1 MSNYSFDATLRTTDF
16 GSAGS
21 RRLLRAGKIPAV
33 VYGHKIAP
41 THVVINE
48 HDFRIAV
55 GKLTE
60 STLLTLKIADGEDKE
75 VLVKNFQEDLLY
87 DTIQHVDFY
96 EVNRGEKLR
105 TSVPVIVEGNP
116 VGCRQGGILD
126 IILHEL
132 EVECLP
138 KDLPS
143 ELRVDV
149 SALEINN
156 HIAISDIAVPAG
168 VEVLTPADE
177 VVAIVKAMKEEV
189 VVEDEDA
196 NAPAEVISEKANAET
211 SEDAE

>member
-21 RRLLRAGKIPAV
+21 RRLLRAGKVPAV

-41 THVVINE
+41 THVVIDAHLFE
-48 HDFRIAV
+48 MSLS
-55 GKLTE
+55 KLTE
-60 STLLTLKIADGEDKE
+60 STLITLKIDNGEEKE

-87 DTIQHVDFY
+87 DVIKHVDFY
-96 EVNRGEKLR
+96 EVKRGEKLR
-105 TSVPVIVEGNP
+105 TSVSVVVEGNP

-126 IILHEL
+126 IIVHEI

-149 SALEINN
+149 SAIELNG
-156 HIAISDIAVPAG
+156 HITVADIAVGEG
-168 VEVLTPADE
+168 VEILTPLTE
-177 VVAIVKAMKEEV
+177 TVASVKAMKEEV

-196 NAPAEVISEKANAET
+196 NAPAEVISEVSAEEVT
-211 SEDAE
+211 E

>member
-21 RRLLRAGKIPAV
+21 RRLLRAGKVPAV

-41 THVVINE
+41 THVVIDAHLFE
-48 HDFRIAV
+48 MSLS
-55 GKLTE
+55 KLTE
-60 STLLTLKIADGEDKE
+60 STLITLKIDNGEEKE

-87 DTIQHVDFY
+87 DVIKHVDFY
-96 EVNRGEKLR
+96 EVKRGEKLR
-105 TSVPVIVEGNP
+105 TSVSVVVEGNP

-126 IILHEL
+126 IIVHEI

-149 SALEINN
+149 SAIELNG
-156 HIAISDIAVPAG
+156 HITVADIAVGEG
-168 VEVLTPADE
+168 VEILTPLTE
-177 VVAIVKAMKEEV
+177 TVASVKAMKEEV

-196 NAPAEVISEKANAET
+196 NAPAEVISEVSAEKVT
-211 SEDAE
+211 E

>member
-21 RRLLRAGKIPAV
+21 RRLLRAGKVPAV

-41 THVVINE
+41 THVVIDAHLFE
-48 HDFRIAV
+48 MSLS
-55 GKLTE
+55 KLTE
-60 STLLTLKIADGEDKE
+60 STLITLKIDNGEEKE

-87 DTIQHVDFY
+87 DVIKHVDFY
-96 EVNRGEKLR
+96 EVKRGEKLR
-105 TSVPVIVEGNP
+105 TSVSVIVEGNP

-126 IILHEL
+126 IIVHEI

-149 SALEINN
+149 SAIELNG
-156 HIAISDIAVPAG
+156 HITVADIAVGEG
-168 VEVLTPADE
+168 VEILTPLTE
-177 VVAIVKAMKEEV
+177 TVASVKAMKEEV

-196 NAPAEVISEKANAET
+196 NAPAEVISEVSADEVT
-211 SEDAE
+211 E